1 MKPEDPLWT
10 RDPDRDW
17 HWDEDPLVFY
27 ADSPDLR
34 DAYYKARYGYGRQV
48 VLERVSPRP
57 TELACYFVEAG
68 TVREGLEEALRHM
81 PYPVHVNRFST
92 LWGR

>member
-1 MKPEDPLWT
+1 MSEASNLWT
-10 RDPDRDW
+10 RDPNREW
-17 HWDEDPLVFY
+17 HWDEDPLIFY

-34 DAYYKARYGYGRQV
+34 DAFYKVRYAYGRQV
-48 VLERVSPRP
+48 VVERRNPRQI
-57 TELACYFVEAG
+57 ELASYFTEAG